1 MLYIIYMTKNNNTDE
16 EYNDD
21 ELNISDDI
29 ELEEI
34 NEDGEIDYKSII
46 KKLKERVKLLE
57 KEKQDNLNGW
67 MRSQADYKNREIQI
81 QKDMNDWGDRAV
93 KKFAEELLIV
103 LDTYDSARSNRKA
116 WEAVDSNWRA
126 GIEYIFTTFEDKL
139 KDKGFDKFGNIGEDF
154 DPNIHEGLGVVPTDK
169 ESDNN
174 RIAEV
179 IMSGYK
185 YKGIVFRAA
194 KVKVFAK

>member
-1 MLYIIYMTKNNNTDE
+1 MIKNNNTDE

-34 NEDGEIDYKSII
+34 NEDGEVDYKSII
-46 KKLKERVKLLE
+46 KKLKEKVKSLE

-81 QKDMNDWGDRAV
+81 NKDMNDWGDRAI

-103 LDTYDSARSNRKA
+103 LDTYDSARSNKQA

-126 GIEYIFTTFEDKL
+126 GIEYIFNTFEDKL
-139 KDKGFDKFGNIGEDF
+139 KDKGFEKFANIGDDF

-194 KVKVFAK
+194 KVKVWNKGE

>member
-1 MLYIIYMTKNNNTDE
+1 MTKNNNTDE

-116 WEAVDSNWRA
+116 WEAVDSNWRV

>member
-1 MLYIIYMTKNNNTDE
+1 MTKNNNTDE